1 MIFIWEIY
9 LEKELGNVEKIL
21 GHTFKK
27 KAYLVQALSHK
38 SYTDQHKQ
46 KNLGSYK
53 LLQFLGN
60 SILNFIVMDFYY
72 QKSIP
77 YSDDYNPRELHMFKK
92 EIMTNLFLSLV
103 FIENDLHHYVL
114 IGPNKQYN
122 ALYNSYVKNVI
133 ESINKDQKASTDQNK
148 CNRSTKGL
156 FNLLITRDVQE
167 NFLDP
172 RVMPQLEKR
181 MEKKINENGVWR
193 EKITVEDLQSSFLE
207 IFGDVF
213 ESLIGAVFLDSL
225 GDLNETKRVIMKILE
240 PYLYLYG
247 GQSLE
252 AQAHPRTTAIDTW
265 ANESMA
271 NIKDKPIKISH
282 LSNNEK
288 G

>member
-1 MIFIWEIY
+1 
-9 LEKELGNVEKIL
+9 
-21 GHTFKK
+21 
-27 KAYLVQALSHK
+27 
-38 SYTDQHKQ
+38 
-46 KNLGSYK
+46 
-53 LLQFLGN
+53 
-60 SILNFIVMDFYY
+60 
-72 QKSIP
+72 
-77 YSDDYNPRELHMFKK
+77 
-92 EIMTNLFLSLV
+92 
-103 FIENDLHHYVL
+103 
-114 IGPNKQYN
+114 
-122 ALYNSYVKNVI
+122 
-133 ESINKDQKASTDQNK
+133 
-148 CNRSTKGL
+148 
-156 FNLLITRDVQE
+156 
-167 NFLDP
+167 
-172 RVMPQLEKR
+172 